1 MSRSKQTTVEF
12 NGRSTP
18 PEWAIRQR
26 QLFDLMDRAAPRFVE
41 RYTRPDGTFIW
52 RDEWPGMDGSDD
64 AYESYLSFPLFYILG
79 GSEEI
84 HAMSRRLWTAVTWQF
99 TQFGTVTREF
109 DSYYDWMH
117 HGEAYTFLHYFGL
130 ADPNHH
136 VDRARALKFAGMYI
150 GEDPEA
156 PNWDPEHKIIR
167 SPINGAKGP
176 CFEMTAEDWVTHR
189 ENLSHYLSPYE
200 DLPGIDGS
208 DPFFTVDWMDDKV
221 FAKVLRLMN
230 ERMVPG
236 DVPLN
241 LNATS
246 LVTNA
251 YLYTGDE
258 KYRRWV
264 LDYIQAWMDRTEA
277 NGGLI
282 PDNVGPT
289 GKVGERMNGKWWG
302 GYYGWRWPHG
312 GRVMLEAMCNAGCNA
327 TLLTGDPSW
336 LDLFRSQAD
345 RLWEMRREEDG
356 RLMIPNKH
364 GDQGWFEYI
373 PHASSDTLRLLMH
386 AYAVGRQQQ
395 DMDRIGEQ
403 YGDRPFPQEQPL
415 PRCGKAGSFR
425 IHEWFEYT
433 VGRNPD
439 FAERALEITHAEM
452 RKRLDRMDS
461 ESLDWT
467 TWNDGPAWQ
476 DVHHWQNINP
486 VVPEGL
492 MQMAMGTPTA
502 VYHGGM
508 VHAAVRYYDPVA
520 GRPGLPPGVGALVDE
535 VETDHIHVH
544 LVNTDIL
551 EPREVLIQAGAC
563 GEHTFTDATPD
574 ESSGD
579 AAVPVSV
586 DSKHLRVRLGP
597 GAQGRLRVG
606 MGRFAHRPSYEQP
619 LFEV

>member
-1 MSRSKQTTVEF
+1 MQTMEVS
-12 NGRSTP
+12 GRSTP
-18 PEWAIRQR
+18 PDWAIRQR
-26 QLFDLMDRAAPRFVE
+26 HLFDLMDRAAPRFVE

-64 AYESYLSFPLFYILG
+64 GYESYLSFPLFYMLG

-99 TQFGTVTREF
+99 AQFGTVTREF

-130 ADPNHH
+130 ADPDHH
-136 VDRARALKFAGMYI
+136 VDRQRALKFAAMYM

-156 PNWDPEHKIIR
+156 PNWDAEHKIIR
-167 SPINGAKGP
+167 SPINGGKGP
-176 CFEMTAEDWVTHR
+176 CLEMTAEDWLTHR

-200 DLPGIDGS
+200 DVPGLDSS
-208 DPFFTVDWMDDKV
+208 DPFVKADWTDEAE
-221 FAKVLRLMN
+221 FADILRLMN

-246 LVTNA
+246 LITNA
-251 YLYTGDE
+251 YLYTGDD
-258 KYRRWV
+258 KYRQWV

-289 GKVGERMNGKWWG
+289 GKIGERMGGKWWG

-312 GRVMLEAMCNAGCNA
+312 GGVMLEAMCNAGCNA

-356 RLMIPNKH
+356 QIMIPNKH
-364 GDQGWFEYI
+364 GEQGWFEFV
-373 PHASSDTLRLLMH
+373 PHASSQTLRLLMH
-386 AYAVGRQQQ
+386 AHAVGRQQQ
-395 DMDRIGEQ
+395 DMDRIEEQ
-403 YGDRPFPQEQPL
+403 YGDRPLRQDLPL
-415 PRCGKAGSFR
+415 PGCGKAGSFS

-433 VGRNPD
+433 LGRNPD
-439 FAERALEITHAEM
+439 FPERALEITYAEM
-452 RKRLDRMDS
+452 RRRLDRIDS

-467 TWNDGPAWQ
+467 TWNDGPDWQ

-486 VVPEGL
+486 VIPEGL

-508 VHAAVRYYDPVA
+508 VHAAVRYFDPVA
-520 GRPGLPPGVGALVDE
+520 KRPGLPPHVAALVDE

-544 LVNTDIL
+544 LVNTDIV
-551 EPREVLIQAGAC
+551 ESKEVLLQAGGVSEHEFTEVRRDD
-563 GEHTFTDATPD
+563 GE
-574 ESSGD
+574 
-579 AAVPVSV
+579 AAPVAV
-586 DSKHLRVRLGP
+586 NGRHLRVRLGP
-597 GAQGRLRVG
+597 ASQARLRIG
-606 MGRFAHRPSYEQP
+606 LKRLAHRPTYARPS
-619 LFEV
+619 FD

>member
-1 MSRSKQTTVEF
+1 MQTIEVS
-12 NGRSTP
+12 GRSTP
-18 PEWAIRQR
+18 PEWAVRQR
-26 QLFDLMDRAAPRFVE
+26 HLFDLMDRAAPRFVE
-41 RYTRPDGTFIW
+41 KYTRPDGTFIW

-64 AYESYLSFPLFYILG
+64 GYESYLSFPLFYILG
-79 GSEEI
+79 GGEEI
-84 HAMSRRLWTAVTWQF
+84 HAMARRLWTAVTWQF

-117 HGEAYTFLHYFGL
+117 HGESYTFLHYFGL
-130 ADPNHH
+130 ADPDHY
-136 VDRARALKFAGMYI
+136 VDRQRALRFAAMYI

-156 PNWDPEHKIIR
+156 PNWDPEHKLIR
-167 SPINGAKGP
+167 SPINGGRGP
-176 CFEMTAEDWVTHR
+176 CFEMTAEDWLTHR
-189 ENLSHYLSPYE
+189 ENLSHYLAPYE
-200 DLPGIDGS
+200 DIPGIDSS
-208 DPFFTVDWMDDKV
+208 DPFVQADWTDDAM
-221 FAKVLRLMN
+221 FADILRLMN

-251 YLYTGDE
+251 YLYTGDD
-258 KYRRWV
+258 KYKQWV

-289 GKVGERMNGKWWG
+289 GKIGERMDGKWWG

-312 GRVMLEAMCNAGCNA
+312 GTVMLEALCNAGCNA

-356 RLMIPNKH
+356 RIMIPNRH
-364 GDQGWFEYI
+364 GEQGWFQYI
-373 PHASSDTLRLLMH
+373 PHASSQTLRLLMH

-395 DMDRIGEQ
+395 DMDRIEEQ
-403 YGDRPFPQEQPL
+403 YGDRPLPKDQPL
-415 PRCGKAGSFR
+415 PGCGKAGSFR

-439 FAERALEITHAEM
+439 FPDRALEITYAEM
-452 RKRLDRMDS
+452 RRRLDRIDS
-461 ESLDWT
+461 ETLDWT
-467 TWNDGPAWQ
+467 TWRERDDWQ
-476 DVHHWQNINP
+476 DVHHWQEINP

-508 VHAAVRYYDPVA
+508 VHAAVRYFDPA
-520 GRPGLPPGVGALVDE
+520 AKRPGLPPHVAALVDE
-535 VETDHIHVH
+535 VETDCIHVH

-551 EPREVLIQAGAC
+551 EAREVLLQAGGCA
-563 GEHTFTDATPD
+563 EHEFIGVRSD
-574 ESSGD
+574 EDD
-579 AAVPVSV
+579 AAPTTV
-586 DSKHLRVRLGP
+586 DDRHIRVRLGP
-597 GAQGRLRVG
+597 AAHARLRIG
-606 MGRFAHRPSYEQP
+606 LKRLAHRPTYEQP
-619 LFEV
+619 AFD

>member
-1 MSRSKQTTVEF
+1 MMQTIEIS
-12 NGRSTP
+12 GRSTP

-26 QLFDLMDRAAPRFVE
+26 HLFELMDRAAPRFVE

-64 AYESYLSFPLFYILG
+64 GYESYLAFPLFYILG

-84 HAMSRRLWTAVTWQF
+84 HAMARRLWTAVTWQF

-117 HGEAYTFLHYFGL
+117 HGESYTYLHYLGL
-130 ADPNHH
+130 ADPDCY
-136 VDRARALKFAGMYI
+136 VDRQRALKFAAMYM

-156 PNWDPEHKIIR
+156 PNWDAEHQIIR
-167 SPINGAKGP
+167 SPINGGKGP
-176 CFEMTAEDWVTHR
+176 CFEMTAEDWLTHR
-189 ENLSHYLSPYE
+189 ENLSHYLAPYE
-200 DLPGIDGS
+200 DIPGVDSS
-208 DPFFTVDWMDDKV
+208 DPFVKVDWTDDAM
-221 FAKVLRLMN
+221 FAEVLKLMN

-246 LVTNA
+246 LITNA
-251 YLYTGDE
+251 YLYTGDDR
-258 KYRRWV
+258 YRQWV

-312 GRVMLEAMCNAGCNA
+312 GTVMLEAMCNAGCNA

-356 RLMIPNKH
+356 RVMIPNKH
-364 GDQGWFEYI
+364 GDQGWFEYT
-373 PHASSDTLRLLMH
+373 PHAASNTLRLLMH

-395 DMDRIGEQ
+395 DMDRIEEQ
-403 YGDRPFPQEQPL
+403 YGDRPLPQDQPL
-415 PRCGKAGSFR
+415 PGCGKAGSFR

-439 FAERALEITHAEM
+439 FPERALEITHAEM
-452 RKRLDRMDS
+452 RRRLDRIDS
-461 ESLDWT
+461 ETLDWT
-467 TWNDGPAWQ
+467 TWHDGPDWQ

-486 VVPEGL
+486 VIPEGM

-508 VHAAVRYYDPVA
+508 VHAAVRYFDPA
-520 GRPGLPPGVGALVDE
+520 AKRPGLPPHVAALVDE
-535 VETDHIHVH
+535 VETDGIHVH

-551 EPREVLIQAGAC
+551 EAREVLIQAGGCA
-563 GEHTFTDATPD
+563 EHEFTEVRSDADDATPTT
-574 ESSGD
+574 
-579 AAVPVSV
+579 V
-586 DSKHLRVRLGP
+586 DDRYLRVRLGP
-597 GAQGRLRVG
+597 AAQARVRLGLKRL
-606 MGRFAHRPSYEQP
+606 AHRPTYARP
-619 LFEV
+619 AFD